1 VSSYNDHMVSLTV
14 KLDDDVDAA
23 LNREAK
29 TSGRSVD
36 EVLNDLVRRHQAQ
49 VEYLAALDEGIAEA
63 DRDEVVDAD
72 EVFGS
77 LRARLERM
85 RAEK

>member
-1 VSSYNDHMVSLTV
+1 MVSLTV

-23 LNREAK
+23 LHREAK
-29 TSGRSVD
+29 ASGRSVD

-49 VEYLAALDEGIAEA
+49 GDYLAAVDEGIVEA
-63 DRDEVVDAD
+63 DRGDVVDAD

-77 LRARLERM
+77 LRARLESM
-85 RAEK
+85 RAGR